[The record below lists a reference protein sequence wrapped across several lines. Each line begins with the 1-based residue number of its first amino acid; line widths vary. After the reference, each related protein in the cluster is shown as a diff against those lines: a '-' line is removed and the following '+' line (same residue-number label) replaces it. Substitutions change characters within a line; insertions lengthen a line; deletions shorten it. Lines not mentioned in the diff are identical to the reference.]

1 MKEFDLQ
8 ELELATESFTPARI
22 VGKGSH
28 GSVYRGV
35 LKDGNHIAIK
45 KQSLGLQ
52 KLRDNTKLE
61 NEARILSPLPP
72 HPSLINL
79 LGISHDPFGNKILVT
94 EYMPNGTLHD
104 ILHHSATPLPWS
116 KRVEFAIQIAKGVRF
131 IHESDP
137 SIVHRDIKSAN
148 VLVDKNWNA
157 KLADFGLAI
166 RLNSEDELNLPAGTI
181 GYLDPSYTTPSKLST
196 KTDVF
201 SYGVL
206 LLELVSSRKVID
218 VIKSP
223 ASIVEWALPLI
234 EKGRL
239 TEVLDKRVHLPQ
251 YMGSTIKQL
260 LRTASRCL
268 SPTEILRPSMGEIIA
283 NLESSI
289 VGPVRLPLSMNFI
302 RDIILKIL
310 RRKKFKFNGTKRN
323 EMVLTAISDTC
334 ADHDTRNCVC
344 SKKMSKGT
352 LLVREILTDFTLK

>member
-8 ELELATESFTPARI
+8 ELEVATDSFSSSRI

-28 GSVYRGV
+28 GSVYGGV
-35 LKDGNHIAIK
+35 LKDGNHVAVK

-61 NEARILSPLPP
+61 NEARILSSLPP

-79 LGISHDPFGNKILVT
+79 LGISHDPFGNRILVT
-94 EYMPNGTLHD
+94 EYMPNGTLHE
-104 ILHHSATPLPWS
+104 ILHLSASPLPWS

-166 RLNSEDELNLPAGTI
+166 RLNNKDELNLPAGTI

-196 KTDVF
+196 KIDVF

-206 LLELVSSRKVID
+206 LLELISSRKVID
-218 VIKSP
+218 VLESP

-234 EKGRL
+234 ERGRM
-239 TEVLDKRVHLPQ
+239 TEVLDKRVRLPR
-251 YMGSTIKQL
+251 YMGGTIKQL
-260 LRTASRCL
+260 LRMAARCL
-268 SPTEILRPSMGEIIA
+268 SPTECLRPSMGEIVA
-283 NLESSI
+283 NLEGSI
-289 VGPVRLPLSMNFI
+289 VRPVRLPLSINFI
-302 RDIILKIL
+302 GDIILKIL
-310 RRKKFKFNGTKRN
+310 RRKTFKFGGTKRK
-323 EMVLTAISDTC
+323 EMAPITC
-334 ADHDTRNCVC
+334 ADHDMRSCDC

-352 LLVREILTDFTLK
+352 LLVREILADFTLK